1 MANKAPRTRVS
12 TMIPR
17 FVSVVAAEGT
27 RTRTM
32 GRIGGIHE
40 HVRADDVELPALGT
54 GRRIPGGKVVL

>member
-1 MANKAPRTRVS
+1 
-12 TMIPR
+12 
-17 FVSVVAAEGT
+17 
-27 RTRTM
+27 M